1 MHLSVITMICTKCAC
16 LSKCNTKCAATIQGT
31 KYEKPPCSIMKSCSW
46 SQVHHADSP
55 LTWLG
60 TVGVVGV
67 VGVAV
72 VGVVGVAVVGV
83 VGVAVVGVAVVGV
96 AVVGVD
102 PLLLLAAAAAAAAQ
116 EAAAAAAEA
125 AAEPAAAAEE
135 APAAAAAEE
144 AAPPAA
150 AAAALAKSE
159 RPECVLSDTSRAS
172 IAAKTC
178 SKQDLTLRTGSNTN
192 NSDRKDTRDM
202 LHCSTV
208 HQSLTVNQKMNHEN
222 GTSQVVHVKHSGCA
236 SR

>member
-1 MHLSVITMICTKCAC
+1 MLVHDNVGDMHLSVITMICTKCAC

-83 VGVAVVGVAVVGV
+83 VGVTVVGVAVVGV

-102 PLLLLAAAAAAAAQ
+102 PLLLLAAAAAAAAA
-116 EAAAAAAEA
+116 EEAPPAAAAA

-135 APAAAAAEE
+135 APA
-144 AAPPAA
+144 AA

>member
-1 MHLSVITMICTKCAC
+1 MRSHL
-16 LSKCNTKCAATIQGT
+16 AAL
-31 KYEKPPCSIMKSCSW
+31 MKSCSW

-72 VGVVGVAVVGV
+72 VGVAV

-96 AVVGVD
+96 AVVGVVGVVGVV
-102 PLLLLAAAAAAAAQ
+102 PLLLLAVAAA
-116 EAAAAAAEA
+116 A
-125 AAEPAAAAEE
+125 AAEPAAAAS
-135 APAAAAAEE
+135 AEE
-144 AAPPAA
+144 APPAA
-150 AAAALAKSE
+150 AAAAAEPAAAAAAEEAPPAAAAEEAATPAAAAAAAEVAKSE

-178 SKQDLTLRTGSNTN
+178 SKQDLMSRTGSNI

-202 LHCSTV
+202 LLRHHKRSTV
-208 HQSLTVNQKMNHEN
+208 RQILTVNQIVNHEN
-222 GTSQVVHVKHSGCA
+222 GTSQVVHVKHSGGA